1 MLKTTLLASAMLVAA
16 PAIAQQ
22 APTDMQPVPPS
33 SAAQTPGQP
42 TLPAAPAPGDP
53 MSAQQAPADA
63 TPTAQPVTGPD
74 QIAQVVEAE
83 FPTYDKDG
91 NGTLNTAEFG
101 AWMVALRSATDASV
115 TADSKSM
122 KAWAKSAFA
131 QADAD
136 KSKSITKTELTG
148 FLASNKG

>member
-1 MLKTTLLASAMLVAA
+1 MLKLTFLASAMLVAA

-22 APTDMQPVPPS
+22 APTDMQQVPPS
-33 SAAQTPGQP
+33 SATQTPGQ
-42 TLPAAPAPGDP
+42 TAPAPTDP
-53 MSAQQAPADA
+53 ALPPSASADA
-63 TPTAQPVTGPD
+63 AATAQPVAGPD

-101 AWMVALRSATDASV
+101 TWMVALRSATDKSV
-115 TADSKSM
+115 TAESKSM
-122 KAWAKSAFA
+122 KSWTKSAFA

-136 KSKSITKTELTG
+136 KSKSVTKTELTG